1 MFRASVRLGDHDIF
15 STSDNVQPLEVE
27 VDKRILHPKYDPS
40 TFKNDI
46 ALLHL
51 KRSVQYS
58 RKIKIL
64 SIVFTIF
71 NSIRYSSP
79 TSTKNK

>member
-1 MFRASVRLGDHDIF
+1 MISLSFCVRYRASVRLGDHDIF
-15 STSDNVQPLEVE
+15 STSDNVQPLEIE
-27 VDKRILHPKYDPS
+27 VDKRFLHPKYDPS

-58 RKIKIL
+58 RKI
-64 SIVFTIF
+64 IF
-71 NSIRYSSP
+71 FEVRD
-79 TSTKNK
+79 